1 VAVQLYSYKKQYW
14 TASKRDFTARQER
27 LYSCTVTKQLRK
39 DSEQHIYAVHQ
50 VTGRKGRTANRKG
63 WSAECRVQSAECS
76 KKVKQG
82 EQKWT
87 DSEQV
92 RQDSGWLRQ
101 DPRSKEKRKGGR
113 TFK

>member
-1 VAVQLYSYKKQYW
+1 LDSKQKRLYSKAGEAVQLYSYKTTEEGQRAAYICCTSSYW
-14 TASKRDFTARQER
+14 QER
-27 LYSCTVTKQLRK
+27 QDSKQKRL
-39 DSEQHIYAVHQ
+39 
-50 VTGRKGRTANRKG
+50 
-63 WSAECRVQSAECS
+63 ECRVQSAECS
-76 KKVKQG
+76 KNVKQG